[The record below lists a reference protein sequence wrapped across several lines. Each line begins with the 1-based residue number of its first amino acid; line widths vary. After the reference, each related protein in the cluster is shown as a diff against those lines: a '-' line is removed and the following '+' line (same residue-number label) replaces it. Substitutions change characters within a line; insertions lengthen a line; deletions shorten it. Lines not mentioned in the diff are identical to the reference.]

1 MAKAK
6 STEDE
11 LRGWLEEARI
21 TGEASNKAVKLNKHA
36 RDTVV
41 RQLITKREMLEAQVS
56 EIDIYIEALG
66 YADMDDGWKDVLV

>member
-11 LRGWLEEARI
+11 LREWLEQARAM
-21 TGEASNKAVKLNKHA
+21 GETSNKAVKLNKHA

-66 YADMDDGWKDVLV
+66 YVDMDGGWKDVLV

>member
-11 LRGWLEEARI
+11 LREWLEQARAM
-21 TGEASNKAVKLNKHA
+21 GEASNKAVKLNKHA

-66 YADMDDGWKDVLV
+66 YVDMDGGWKDVLV

>member
-1 MAKAK
+1 MAKMK

-11 LRGWLEEARI
+11 LRGWLEEARAA
-21 TGEASNKAVKLNKHA
+21 GEASNKAVKRNKHA

-66 YADMDDGWKDVLV
+66 YTDMDGGWKDVLV